1 MRATVRIK
9 RPIDPQ
15 RIRPIPHQFAALD
28 RRLVFHQYFRRM
40 SLEQIA
46 LYSFLA
52 CVSDAE
58 CLSFY
63 SEARICRE
71 LGLSLNG
78 LWDARDAL
86 ISAGLLLYRR
96 PIYPLLEFPLI

>member
-1 MRATVRIK
+1 M
-9 RPIDPQ
+9 DPH
-15 RIRPIPHQFAALD
+15 RIRAIPHQFAALD
-28 RRLVFHQYFRRM
+28 RCLVFQQYFRRM

-46 LYSFLA
+46 LYTFLA

-58 CLSFY
+58 GLSFW
-63 SEARICRE
+63 SEERIGRE

-78 LWDARDAL
+78 LWEARDAL

-96 PIYPLLEFPLI
+96 PIYQLLELPLI

>member
-1 MRATVRIK
+1 MRATARIK
-9 RPIDPQ
+9 RPIDPH
-15 RIRPIPHQFAALD
+15 RIRSIPHQFAPLD
-28 RRLVFHQYFRRM
+28 RPLVFHQYFRRM

-46 LYSFLA
+46 LYTFLA

-58 CLSFY
+58 GLSFY
-63 SEARICRE
+63 SEQRLCRE

-96 PIYPLLEFPLI
+96 PIYQLLELPLL